1 MGFNTSATTLSLN
14 AKLTPLG
21 RRLLVS
27 TNNTLI
33 TGFSLGD
40 SDANYYGNIVLGTG
54 EVPAESGEIGTNA
67 SLGNGTN
74 ANATL
79 KSVLVVNGNGTL
91 IKPVENQSIQ
101 IATESLYNGTVTIS
115 GGNLSQNV
123 IKRGDFNLD
132 PLVNL
137 YYSFGLPLNSNDD
150 SIYTGSTF
158 DNGGLSDTALSGLA
172 QTTIFAMGI
181 DNSQYGEV
189 IDGKTIRLVLPTTGG
204 TYTIYSTFQNKGAAL
219 QNEDANVRDTSTMTT
234 YLGQNIAF
242 LVSDDILKPNGG
254 DAALSWSTGYNSVKP
269 FSINGKSLY
278 NLQTNSNLSQS
289 ADTLVGIAYLDKGFI
304 VITNPTIIANIGPNN
319 TLTTGS
325 TTGATVTF
333 DSVSTSVSQ
342 TITCVAARGEFGG
355 TTNPT
360 FGAEDTPR
368 ISEVGLYDV
377 NSNLIAV
384 GKTDR
389 HITKNVNEF
398 LALSIKITL

>member
-1 MGFNTSATTLSLN
+1 MGFNSTATTLSLN

-40 SDANYYGNIVLGTG
+40 SDANYYANTPLGTG
-54 EVPAESGEIGTNA
+54 EVPTQSGEIGPNST
-67 SLGNGTN
+67 LGNGTN
-74 ANATL
+74 ANTIL

-91 IKPVENQSIQ
+91 IKSVENQSIQ

-115 GGNLSQNV
+115 GSNLSQNV

-172 QTTIFAMGI
+172 QTTIFAMGLN
-181 DNSQYGEV
+181 NSQYGEV
-189 IDGKTIRLVLPTTGG
+189 IDGKTIKLVLPTTGG

-219 QNEDANVRDTSTMTT
+219 QNEDANVRDTSTVTS
-234 YLGQNIAF
+234 YLGQNVAF
-242 LVSDDILKPNGG
+242 LVCDTILKPNGG
-254 DAALSWSTGYNSVKP
+254 DASLSWATGYNTTKP

-278 NLQTNSNLSQS
+278 NLQTNSNLAQS
-289 ADTLVGIAYLDKGFI
+289 ADTIIGVAYLDKGFI
-304 VITNPTIIANIGPNN
+304 VITNPTIVANIGSNDS
-319 TLTTGS
+319 LVTGS

-342 TITCVAARGEFGG
+342 TITCIAGRGEFGG

-368 ISEVGLYDV
+368 ISEVGLYDA

-389 HITKNVNEF
+389 QITKNVNEF

>member
-40 SDANYYGNIVLGTG
+40 SDANYYANTVLGTG
-54 EVPAESGEIGTNA
+54 EVPAESGEIGPNA

-91 IKPVENQSIQ
+91 IKPVENESIQ
-101 IATESLYNGTVTIS
+101 IATESLYNGTITIS
-115 GGNLSQNV
+115 GTNLSQNV

-137 YYSFGLPLNSNDD
+137 YYSFGMPLNSNDD

-172 QTTIFAMGI
+172 QTTIFSMGLK
-181 DNSQYGEV
+181 NSQYGEV

-219 QNEDANVRDTSTMTT
+219 QNEDANVRDTSTITS
-234 YLGQNIAF
+234 YLGQNVAF

-254 DAALSWSTGYNSVKP
+254 DASLSWATGYNTVKP
-269 FSINGKSLY
+269 FSINGKRLY
-278 NLQTNSNLSQS
+278 NLQTNTNLAQS
-289 ADTLVGIAYLDKGFI
+289 ADTIVGVAYLDKGFL

-342 TITCVAARGEFGG
+342 TITCIAGRGEFGG

-368 ISEVGLYDV
+368 ISEVGLYDA